1 MCAVGYDGALKMWDH
16 QLQLVSAVKAA
27 HDTHEGSARRIHCIT
42 VGSDGH
48 IYTGGDDKV
57 CPVYQLCDT
66 TLVSA
71 SQAHFHPLLAVAFE
85 VSHRHVADASSCF
98 VGMGLSQVYYG

>member
-1 MCAVGYDGALKMWDH
+1 MCAVGYDGSLKMWDH

-57 CPVYQLCDT
+57 CPAHQLCLSVPARLIST
-66 TLVSA
+66 
-71 SQAHFHPLLAVAFE
+71 HF
-85 VSHRHVADASSCF
+85 
-98 VGMGLSQVYYG
+98 